1 MMIGTEQR
9 HLGRTA
15 VQMVPGPGVLL
26 YPDQL
31 LLHLELL
38 GQVGPHLLHVPLELL
53 ESLLVHLDAL
63 ATVAYRGV
71 LQEGPEHHAE
81 TECQV
86 DIQCFHIRYFW
97 KRTEKY
103 KRHLFLKRVDK
114 LSPLLLSFEN
124 RTLNFVL

>member
-1 MMIGTEQR
+1 MMGSDQS
-9 HLGRTA
+9 HLGGTA

-38 GQVGPHLLHVPLELL
+38 GQVGPHLLHVPLELF

-63 ATVAYRGV
+63 AAVAYCGV

-86 DIQCFHIRYFW
+86 DIQCFHIRYFG

-103 KRHLFLKRVDK
+103 KHQLFLNLADK
-114 LSPLLLSFEN
+114 LSPL
-124 RTLNFVL
+124 TC